1 MIACMEVQ
9 AMKRSPKN
17 KRPDSTRK
25 IHGKVKRKKRKL
37 SYFRKMILIIGGI
50 ILSAVIAAE
59 IFIFSPIKNPHKHNK
74 IEDPKN
80 QTEAESRKDLEPEVD
95 ITDMDNLPEQV
106 LSDVGPLNVCI
117 LDVPALCQNPELPTG
132 CESCCATMALNY
144 IGVQTDMATVAS
156 LIPRQEIESREGRLF
171 GPNPE
176 ELFVGSPFE
185 SFHCFGCFENV
196 MIDAV
201 NSYFDGVCAQK
212 VYGSLEDFCTEF
224 IDRNQT
230 VMIWAT
236 MNMRAISYTSH
247 WTLPDGN
254 EYYWPGGEHCL
265 LLIGY
270 DEYYYYLNDPMEGAM
285 VAYPKEVVQ
294 SVYEEMGSRAMVIY

>member
-1 MIACMEVQ
+1 MIQGIRMIACMEVQ

-17 KRPDSTRK
+17 KRPHSTRK
-25 IHGKVKRKKRKL
+25 ISRKVKRKKRKL
-37 SYFRKMILIIGGI
+37 SYFGKMILIIASIIFIGVVALEMI
-50 ILSAVIAAE
+50 ILFPGKRSFNE
-59 IFIFSPIKNPHKHNK
+59 KLTK
-74 IEDPKN
+74 
-80 QTEAESRKDLEPEVD
+80 TEPDTEPEENYDSV
-95 ITDMDNLPEQV
+95 I
-106 LSDVGPLNVCI
+106 LNV
-117 LDVPALCQNPELPTG
+117 PPLCQNPKLPTG
-132 CESCCATMALNY
+132 CESCCATMALQY
-144 IGVQTDMATVAS
+144 IGIQTDMETVAS
-156 LIPRQEIESREGRLF
+156 IIPRQNLESREGRLF
-171 GPNPE
+171 GPDPE
-176 ELFVGSPFE
+176 EIFAGSPFE
-185 SFHCFGCFENV
+185 TFHCFGCFENV

-254 EYYWPGGEHCL
+254 EYYWPSGEHCL

-270 DEYYYYLNDPMEGAM
+270 NEYYYYLNDPMEGAM